1 MAVISFMIPTPG
13 PFEPVVHSSNLSV
26 VVHSIRFFCFVYLIK
41 SFEKTLSNYE
51 FSTIEKAPCGDRYND
66 LHFSVEK
73 KSFE

>member
-1 MAVISFMIPTPG
+1 MVQAPG

-26 VVHSIRFFCFVYLIK
+26 VVRSICFFFRFVYLIK

-66 LHFSVEK
+66 WHFFRRK
-73 KSFE
+73 KNHLSEE